1 MAEDTDA
8 VVLVLSEETGA
19 LSLAYDANLYY
30 DLSSKEVSRSL
41 RNLLGV
47 SGESAEE
54 SEEIT
59 VAS

>member
-1 MAEDTDA
+1 DA
-8 VVLVLSEETGA
+8 VILVLSEESGA

-30 DLSSKEVSRSL
+30 DLSSREVGRTL

-54 SEEIT
+54 SEDIS